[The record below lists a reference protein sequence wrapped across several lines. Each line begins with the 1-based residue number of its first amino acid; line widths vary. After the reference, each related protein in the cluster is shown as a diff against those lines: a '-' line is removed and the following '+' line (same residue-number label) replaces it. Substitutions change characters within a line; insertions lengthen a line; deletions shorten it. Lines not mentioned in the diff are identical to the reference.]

1 MENLDLSVK
10 EHNSECKVLC
20 FYLPQFHETPENS
33 KWWGDGYTEWTA
45 VRNAVPY
52 YKGHKQPQ
60 EPLKDNYYDLSDE
73 SASTWKWQSDLA
85 QEYGVY
91 GFVIYHYWFAGKKM
105 LEKPVEILLRH
116 PEINI
121 RYSLCW
127 DNNEWKR
134 TWYSSI
140 PEVLIP
146 QVYGDETIW
155 KKHFD
160 DLLPYFQDERYIK
173 IDNKPVFHV
182 YASGKIDCLDKM
194 KLYWDKLAREQ
205 GFDGI
210 YLIGGDLINRKYQD
224 ALDAYYNF
232 EPNRIQVESQY
243 SNVFI
248 PWINLTGGLRKRI
261 NKLFKVK
268 LMDKRNGALLYD
280 LLSRE
285 RDNIRKKTYRGIFV
299 RFDDTPRRLEKG
311 VIYYRT
317 DSKKFSN
324 ALYKL
329 LIKSEKEYKEFVYIN
344 SWNEW
349 GEGANL
355 EPDKRNGYVYLQ
367 AVKKAVERTKL

>member
-146 QVYGDETIW
+146 QIYGDETIW

-160 DLLPYFQDERYIK
+160 ELLPYFQDERYIK
-173 IDNKPVFHV
+173 VDNKPVFHV
-182 YASGKIDCLDKM
+182 YASSKIDCLDKM
-194 KLYWDKLAREQ
+194 KLYWNKLAREH

-232 EPNRIQVESQY
+232 EPNRIQVESEY
-243 SNVFI
+243 SKWLV
-248 PWINLTGGLRKRI
+248 PWLNLTGGIRKRI
-261 NKLFKVK
+261 NRLLKINLI
-268 LMDKRNGALLYD
+268 DKRYSPLLYALLAKE
-280 LLSRE
+280 S
-285 RDNIRKKTYRGIFV
+285 DNIRKKTYRGIFA
-299 RFDDTPRRLEKG
+299 RYDDTPRRLQNG
-311 VIYYRT
+311 AVYCGAN
-317 DSKKFSN
+317 SKKFSDT
-324 ALYKL
+324 LYKL
-329 LIKSEKEYKEFVYIN
+329 LVKSTQEQKEFVYIN

-355 EPDKRNGYVYLQ
+355 EPDKIYKYAYLQ
-367 AVKKAVERTKL
+367 AVKDAVEKNKK